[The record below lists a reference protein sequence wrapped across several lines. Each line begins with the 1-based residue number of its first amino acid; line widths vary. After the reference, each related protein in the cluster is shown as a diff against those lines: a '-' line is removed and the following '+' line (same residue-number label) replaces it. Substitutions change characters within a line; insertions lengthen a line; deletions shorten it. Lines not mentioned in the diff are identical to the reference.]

1 MHQSVSEVGST
12 EGTFRLWVEPIQL
25 HTGCWALSWRG
36 GAQNVPGRSLDGNTE
51 YLSAGDDVPLAVCR
65 LQETLSHS
73 HVALFFHWKG
83 WMAELGQGRVGLEA
97 CSLQR
102 ATTLDWAL
110 SVKVESGVQEIGPG
124 GVFLLLFCFVFIQ
137 LVKDTKRKHLAQ
149 QKMGQFEVLIP
160 LLFLKAS
167 ITDTGLSV

>member
-1 MHQSVSEVGST
+1 M
-12 EGTFRLWVEPIQL
+12 
-25 HTGCWALSWRG
+25 
-36 GAQNVPGRSLDGNTE
+36 PGRSLDGNTE
-51 YLSAGDDVPLAVCR
+51 YRSAGDDTTLTVCW
-65 LQETLSHS
+65 LQETLSQS

-83 WMAELGQGRVGLEA
+83 WMAELGQGHVGLET

-110 SVKVESGVQEIGPG
+110 SVKVESGVQQIGSG
-124 GVFLLLFCFVFIQ
+124 GVFLLLFWFFSSSLLKIQ
-137 LVKDTKRKHLAQ
+137 RKRKHLAQ

-160 LLFLKAS
+160 LLLLKAS